1 MLVKEYITQELEL
14 LNDTELQ
21 QLAEYLAFL
30 KFRTR
35 LSLFPVQVTDK
46 KLQDLYAQFED
57 EDLLLAETG
66 LEEYVAV
73 LALEDEA

>member
-1 MLVKEYITQELEL
+1 MLVKEYITQELEFL
-14 LNDTELQ
+14 SNTELQ

-35 LSLFPVQVTDK
+35 LHPLSIQATDE

-57 EDLLLAETG
+57 EDLVLAESG
-66 LEEYVAV
+66 LEEYVAI

>member
-1 MLVKEYITQELEL
+1 MLVKEYITRELEFL
-14 LNDTELQ
+14 SDTELR

-35 LSLFPVQVTDK
+35 LHPLPIQTTDE

-57 EDLLLAETG
+57 EDLLLAESG
-66 LEEYVAV
+66 LEKYVAV
-73 LALEDEA
+73 PSA

>member
-14 LNDTELQ
+14 LDDTELQ

-35 LSLFPVQVTDK
+35 LRPISIQATDE

-57 EDLLLAETG
+57 EDLVLAESG

>member
-1 MLVKEYITQELEL
+1 MLVKEYIAQELEFL
-14 LNDTELQ
+14 SDTELR

-35 LSLFPVQVTDK
+35 LHPLPIQATDE

-57 EDLLLAETG
+57 EDLALAESG
-66 LEEYVAV
+66 LEEYLAV
-73 LALEDEA
+73 LVHEDEA

>member
-1 MLVKEYITQELEL
+1 MPGKAGSNALCVFTYRPP
-14 LNDTELQ
+14 NRSRN
-21 QLAEYLAFL
+21 AFL

-35 LSLFPVQVTDK
+35 LHPLSIQATDE

-57 EDLLLAETG
+57 EDLVLAESG
-66 LEEYVAV
+66 LEEYVAI